1 MRIAVAFD
9 HRGVALRE
17 AVLEAL
23 DGHEVV
29 DLGTDTDAVRVD
41 YPDKAR
47 EVGQRIRSGEAERGV
62 LVCGSGVGAS
72 VAACKL
78 AGIRAAICHDV
89 YSAHQGVEHDDMNVL
104 CLGSEVVGPS
114 VARELVAA
122 FLAAEFD
129 GGERYVARLVKV
141 EAMEK
146 EMKQHGEVTAQEA
159 R

>member
-1 MRIAVAFD
+1 MKVAVAFD
-9 HRGVALRE
+9 HRGVHLRE

-23 DGHEVV
+23 AGHEII
-29 DLGTDTDAVRVD
+29 DFGTDTDAVRID

-47 EVGQRIRSGEAERGV
+47 EIGEAIQRGEAVRGV

-78 AGIRAAICHDV
+78 AGIRAAICHDI

-114 VARELVAA
+114 LARELVAA
-122 FLAAEFD
+122 FLTAQFD
-129 GGERYVARLVKV
+129 GGQRYVERLLKV
-141 EAMEK
+141 AAMERM
-146 EMKQHGEVTAQEA
+146 MKDGEVTAS
-159 R
+159 